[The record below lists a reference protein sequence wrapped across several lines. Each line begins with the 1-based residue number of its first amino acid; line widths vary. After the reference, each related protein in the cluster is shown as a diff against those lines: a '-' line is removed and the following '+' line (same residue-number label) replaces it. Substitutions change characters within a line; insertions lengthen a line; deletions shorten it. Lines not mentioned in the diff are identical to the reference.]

1 MGTLYFWAYRLQIG
15 TNRNSGRNQEV
26 AKLGPPPNRTS
37 IGNIL
42 AWVCT
47 VPNVAYS
54 VNLENSLKNPL
65 SAQNGQFW
73 AEIDFFMLV
82 GQICHTFGFPKHKNW
97 SRPKMGRFRP
107 NSRFLPLC
115 CKNDVRCKK
124 NVLTWPQNQY
134 FCFNWPF
141 YVVNMGQNCFEKPT
155 NKFSCQMLHNLTAWT
170 ILLNKIFVKN
180 DFIIAKFSQ
189 KAEFVGFINVR
200 CLIKSPEW

>member
-47 VPNVAYS
+47 VPNVAYC
-54 VNLENSLKNPL
+54 VNLENSLKYPL
-65 SAQNGQFW
+65 SG
-73 AEIDFFMLV
+73 
-82 GQICHTFGFPKHKNW
+82 PK
-97 SRPKMGRFRP
+97 RP
-107 NSRFLPLC
+107 
-115 CKNDVRCKK
+115 
-124 NVLTWPQNQY
+124 
-134 FCFNWPF
+134 
-141 YVVNMGQNCFEKPT
+141 
-155 NKFSCQMLHNLTAWT
+155 

-200 CLIKSPEW
+200 CLIKSPE

>member
-82 GQICHTFGFPKHKNW
+82 GQICHIFGFPKHKN
-97 SRPKMGRFRP
+97 
-107 NSRFLPLC
+107 
-115 CKNDVRCKK
+115 
-124 NVLTWPQNQY
+124 
-134 FCFNWPF
+134 
-141 YVVNMGQNCFEKPT
+141 
-155 NKFSCQMLHNLTAWT
+155 
-170 ILLNKIFVKN
+170 
-180 DFIIAKFSQ
+180 
-189 KAEFVGFINVR
+189 
-200 CLIKSPEW
+200 

>member
-42 AWVCT
+42 AWVST

-73 AEIDFFMLV
+73 AEIDF
-82 GQICHTFGFPKHKNW
+82 
-97 SRPKMGRFRP
+97 
-107 NSRFLPLC
+107 LC
-115 CKNDVRCKK
+115 W
-124 NVLTWPQNQY
+124 L
-134 FCFNWPF
+134 
-141 YVVNMGQNCFEKPT
+141 
-155 NKFSCQMLHNLTAWT
+155 
-170 ILLNKIFVKN
+170 
-180 DFIIAKFSQ
+180 AKF
-189 KAEFVGFINVR
+189 AIYLAFPN
-200 CLIKSPEW
+200 IKIDLGPKWADLGQTVASCRYAAKMMSDAKKMC